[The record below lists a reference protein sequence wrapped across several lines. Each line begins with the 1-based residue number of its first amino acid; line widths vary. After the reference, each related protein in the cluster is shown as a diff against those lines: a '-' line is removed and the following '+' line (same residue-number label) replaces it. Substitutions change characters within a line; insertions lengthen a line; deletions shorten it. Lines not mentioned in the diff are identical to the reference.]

1 MGAQMLR
8 KKSNPQPGKL
18 ATKGGYLFSKGKSFP
33 VLPENRNYSKRV
45 FQDVIV
51 QVRKEG
57 TNLGPQ
63 NPRIESSKF
72 LKTDIIYIYIYTS
85 KYYIRFSNLC
95 FPGVFQVSIL
105 Q

>member
-18 ATKGGYLFSKGKSFP
+18 ATKGGYIFSKGKSFP

-72 LKTDIIYIYIYTS
+72 LKTEVIIYIYLNITYVS
-85 KYYIRFSNLC
+85 QMC
-95 FPGVFQVSIL
+95 VFQVFFKFPFSNDG
-105 Q
+105 